1 MDSRLIKLLTSIA
14 FVFLGVMFFM
24 HPGSITTL
32 LTVALGILALSY
44 AVMFLAR
51 YLRSKSI
58 LMLVLAIACA
68 IAGGILILQTA
79 VAWKIFDKIF
89 GIVIAIIL
97 MVAGGFLIKDSL
109 EKDSTLKF
117 AEIGLGVA
125 VIVIGLI
132 TLFKPSLAFL
142 SVLNGLACGAVGGIQ
157 IFEFVRE
164 GLYFSWV
171 AASLK
176 TFGTL
181 ELRIKISNTPTKN
194 CLSGFNQSCC
204 FID

>member
-58 LMLVLAIACA
+58 LMLVLAIA
-68 IAGGILILQTA
+68 GGILILQTA

-89 GIVIAIIL
+89 GIVLAIIL

-142 SVLNGLACGAVGGIQ
+142 SVLIGIACVAVGGIQ

-164 GLYFSWV
+164 GL
-171 AASLK
+171 
-176 TFGTL
+176 
-181 ELRIKISNTPTKN
+181 
-194 CLSGFNQSCC
+194 
-204 FID
+204 

>member
-32 LTVALGILALSY
+32 LTVRLGILALIY
-44 AVMFLAR
+44 AVMLLAR

-89 GIVIAIIL
+89 GIVLAIIL

-142 SVLNGLACGAVGGIQ
+142 SVLIGIACVAVGGIQ

-164 GLYFSWV
+164 GL
-171 AASLK
+171 
-176 TFGTL
+176 
-181 ELRIKISNTPTKN
+181 
-194 CLSGFNQSCC
+194 
-204 FID
+204 